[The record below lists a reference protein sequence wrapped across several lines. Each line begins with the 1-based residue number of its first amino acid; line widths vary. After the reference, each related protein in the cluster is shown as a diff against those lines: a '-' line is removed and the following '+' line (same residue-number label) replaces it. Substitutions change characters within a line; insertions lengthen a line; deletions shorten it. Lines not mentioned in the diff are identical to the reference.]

1 MKDQNSRN
9 LVNHAATSKIEESAD
24 LMNNDFASNHS
35 SSSKGITT
43 LNRKY
48 VSVRNERD
56 ENKQKLSS
64 HDDEFAGNNS

>member
-1 MKDQNSRN
+1 M
-9 LVNHAATSKIEESAD
+9 VNHAATSKIEESAD

-56 ENKQKLSS
+56 ENKPKLSS